1 MKVYIEPT
9 FRGQDKGD
17 GGIRRV
23 VEAQRRHLPSFGVEV
38 VDAID
43 DADLVASHGG
53 SQFNIPPGKPWVTHT
68 HGLYWAEYE
77 WDRWHH
83 DLNAQV
89 IAAMRHAD
97 HVTAPSE
104 WVAQTLRRG
113 MWLRPTV
120 LPHGVDLEEW
130 GPGQRKGYVLWNKTR
145 VDPICDPAPLLTL
158 AAQAP
163 DLDFVTTFGDTS
175 ANVQRTGR
183 LPYLEAKDLI
193 QNAAIYLQT
202 TRETFG
208 IGFLEAMASGVPVVG
223 WDWGGQAE
231 VIQHRVTG
239 WLAQPGDI
247 AGLEEG
253 IRWALDNRIA
263 VTDAAYL
270 LVNERYTWP
279 IAIKRYAHLY
289 RRMLDQ
295 QKARVGMPRV
305 SVVIPCYNLAR
316 FLPDAVRSV
325 QAQTMKDWEIVIV
338 DDASPDDTRAV
349 SAALVA
355 EDDRIR
361 VLRNEKNL
369 YLAGA
374 LNAGI
379 AEAHGR
385 YIVPLD
391 ADNMIEPGTL
401 EVWTDALDGDRD
413 LDIAYG
419 GARFVLEDGK
429 TPDSSVAPDG
439 VSGWP
444 KEFSFR
450 AQMLKR
456 NQIPSTAM
464 YRREVWERGG
474 GYRSRYRTAEDAE
487 FWTRGSSQ
495 GAVPRKVTNAPTL
508 IYRQRPNSMSRNEPE
523 PDWVSWFPWSL
534 RYGLVPFGVAERPP
548 RPVNGG
554 LAWNVP
560 SCEPVRVAV
569 VIPVGPGHE
578 KLLIDALDS
587 VEAQTYRQW
596 ECIVANDTGKPL
608 AIPHPWVTVVD
619 TGGGK
624 GPAAARNM
632 AIAASKAPLFVP
644 LDADDYLQ
652 SDALQD
658 MFDVWSNFG
667 GFVYSQW
674 YDDSGDGTSVYD
686 PPEYD
691 AHLLISKGTIHA
703 VTGLYARADWVD
715 LGGFDEELTHWED
728 WDWQLKLAN
737 AGICGTKIA
746 KPLFTYR
753 KHTGFRREEN
763 MAAFEEGKAAIL
775 AKWAPWWDGKEVLMA
790 CSGCSKGGGVAKP
803 PTMPQQ
809 QGQNGSAVMAA
820 REGYTILEYAGG
832 GGGRRTYRG
841 KSTGTSYKFG
851 SDPAH
856 RRKYVYVA
864 DAEALLSLFEP
875 GGTQKLFRSVEPI
888 VARAA
893 SPTLQTASAPVR
905 EGPAPSHDHS
915 PRMASP
921 LHRTVGAASLREGAE
936 TVTQPP
942 PPPPEQNR
950 GAPGDAPGDLS
961 FPIESGPLPPVHA
974 HDHSPA
980 TPPQVGSIK
989 ELRLRIPHMTIAAV
1003 QAALAQ
1009 EEAGARRSSA
1019 LMLLHRR
1026 LGRLKGKEEMA

>member
-23 VEAQRRHLPSFGVEV
+23 VEAQHRHLPSFGIDV
-38 VDAID
+38 VDSVA
-43 DADLVASHGG
+43 DADLLASHGG
-53 SQFNIPPGKPWVTHT
+53 IQFGVPPGKPWITHT

-77 WDRWHH
+77 WNKWHH

-89 IAAMRHAD
+89 IGAMRRAD

-145 VDPICDPAPLLTL
+145 VDPICDPSPVMAL

-175 ANVQRTGR
+175 ANVQRTGK
-183 LPYLEAKDLI
+183 LPYIESKDLI
-193 QNAAIYLQT
+193 RNAGIYLQT
-202 TRETFG
+202 IRETFG

-223 WDWGGQAE
+223 WNWGGQAE
-231 VIQHRVTG
+231 VIQHQVTG

-253 IRWALDNRIA
+253 IRWAQDNRTA
-263 VTDAAYL
+263 VTEAAYR
-270 LVNERYTWP
+270 LVEQRYTWP
-279 IAIKRYAHLY
+279 IAIQRYADLY
-289 RRMLDQ
+289 HRMLDRQ
-295 QKARVGMPRV
+295 VTQAGMPRV

-316 FLPDAVRSV
+316 FLPDAVQSV
-325 QAQTMKDWEIVIV
+325 QAQTMTDWEIIIV
-338 DDASPDDTRAV
+338 DDASPDGTASV
-349 SAALVA
+349 AASLSH
-355 EDDRIR
+355 EDDRIQ
-361 VLRNEKNL
+361 VVTNQTNL

-379 AEAHGR
+379 SRARGR
-385 YIVPLD
+385 HVLLLD
-391 ADNMIEPGTL
+391 ADNMIEPHTL
-401 EVWTDALDGDRD
+401 GILANALDGDRD
-413 LDIAYG
+413 VDIAYG
-419 GARFVLEDGK
+419 RARFVLEDGK

-450 AQMLKR
+450 AQMLRR
-456 NQIPSTAM
+456 NQIPSSAM

-487 FWTRGSSQ
+487 FWTRAASQ

-508 IYRQRPNSMSRNEPE
+508 IYRQRADSMSRREAE
-523 PDWVSWFPWSL
+523 PDWVSWFPWSQQ
-534 RYGLVPFGVAERPP
+534 YGLVPFGVAEQPP
-548 RPVNGG
+548 QKVNNG

-560 SCEPVRVAV
+560 SCEPVRIAV

-596 ECIVANDTGKPL
+596 ECIVANDTGKRL
-608 AIPHPWVTVVD
+608 TIPHPWVRVVD

-624 GPAAARNM
+624 GPAAARNI

-652 SDALQD
+652 ADALQD
-658 MFDVWSNFG
+658 MFDVWTQFG

-674 YDDSGDGTSVYD
+674 WDDYGDRIDVYD

-691 AHLLISKGTIHA
+691 AHLLISHGAIHA
-703 VTGLYARADWVD
+703 VTGLYARRDWVD
-715 LGGFDEELTHWED
+715 LGGFDEELSHWED

-737 AGICGTKIA
+737 AGICGTKVA

-763 MAAFEEGKAAIL
+763 LAAFEQGKEAIL

-790 CSGCSKGGGVAKP
+790 CRGCSKGGGVAKP

-809 QGQNGSAVMAA
+809 QAAAGSSTTVA
-820 REGYTILEYAGG
+820 REGYTILEYTGG
-832 GGGRRTYRG
+832 GSSRRTYRG
-841 KSTGTSYKFG
+841 KKTGTSYKFG
-851 SDPAH
+851 GDPAH
-856 RRKYVYVA
+856 RRKYVYLDDVPW
-864 DAEALLSLFEP
+864 LLSLFEP
-875 GGTQKLFRSVEPI
+875 GGSQKLFRSVDPI
-888 VARAA
+888 APRTA
-893 SPTLQTASAPVR
+893 SPTLATATAPVR
-905 EGPAPSHDHS
+905 EGPAPSHDHA
-915 PRMASP
+915 PRMAAGP
-921 LHRTVGAASLREGAE
+921 QTAE
-936 TVTQPP
+936 PVMKPAQAPP
-942 PPPPEQNR
+942 DPVR
-950 GAPGDAPGDLS
+950 GMPGDAPGDLT
-961 FPIESGPLPPVHA
+961 FPVDSGPLPPVYA
-974 HDHSPA
+974 HDHSPP
-980 TPPQVGSIK
+980 TPPVLGSIK
-989 ELRLRIPHMTIAAV
+989 ELRLRIPSMTV
-1003 QAALAQ
+1003 SDVRAALTAEKAKSPQ
-1009 EEAGARRSSA
+1009 RSSA

-1026 LGRLKGKEEMA
+1026 LRVLGGHEEHA